1 MAKVKVACIQM
12 NAGPNIDENLKQA
25 ENLIRDAVK
34 QGAQFIFTPENTDYM
49 RGSSAQTIET
59 APIESKHSAISFF
72 SELAK
77 ELKIHLL
84 IGSLKIKLEQIKE
97 EKIANRSLFF
107 GPDGSE
113 LARYDKI
120 HLYDVDLQ
128 NGEQYRESDS
138 MQGGDKAVIVDTPFG
153 KTGITICY
161 DVRFPHL
168 YREMAHKGVTIFSIP
183 AAFTAHTGKVHWET
197 LLRARA
203 IENGCFVIA
212 AAQVGM
218 HEGERATHGHSMIIN
233 PWGEILAEH
242 TEDDIGVIMHEINLD
257 DVMMARNAVPSLNND
272 KEYTIKE
279 F

>member
-1 MAKVKVACIQM
+1 MVKVKVACVQM

-25 ENLIRDAVK
+25 EGLIREAVAK
-34 QGAQFIFTPENTDYM
+34 GAQFIFTPENTDYM
-49 RGSSAQTIET
+49 RGTAAQTVET
-59 APIESKHSAISFF
+59 APTESEHPAIPFF

-107 GPDGSE
+107 SPDGAE

-128 NGEQYRESDS
+128 NGEKYRESDS
-138 MQGGDKAVIVDTPFG
+138 MQGGDKAIMVDTPFG
-153 KTGITICY
+153 KTGVTICY

-168 YREMAHKGVTIFSIP
+168 YRELAKQGAMILSIP
-183 AAFTAHTGKVHWET
+183 AAFTAHTGKAHWET

-212 AAQVGM
+212 AAQAGL
-218 HEGERATHGHSMIIN
+218 HEGGRSTHAHSMIIN

-242 TEDDIGVIMHEINLD
+242 TEDNIGVIVHEINLD
-257 DVMMARNAVPSLNND
+257 DVMTARNAVPSLNND